1 MTLASALA
9 LIFVAGLIGGVIN
22 ALLSDN
28 GFVLPRPEDSAG
40 IKIYRPGFLGNMI
53 IGGIAACISWGLYGP
68 FAGGFVAGGPPPDV
82 NSAPVGVAL
91 SALMG
96 AVLVGIGGARWLT
109 NEVDK
114 KLLRAA
120 GTEAAQA
127 NPTPNL
133 ARAFAA
139 ASPAN
144 ALKMA
149 AAAPL

>member
-1 MTLASALA
+1 MAPSSGEKKEGKPLGSAS
-9 LIFVAGLIGGVIN
+9 GGGP
-22 ALLSDN
+22 ARQRRKSDSSSRFERLTHHKAP
-28 GFVLPRPEDSAG
+28 GSAG
-40 IKIYRPGFLGNMI
+40 GYL
-53 IGGIAACISWGLYGP
+53 L
-68 FAGGFVAGGPPPDV
+68 
-82 NSAPVGVAL
+82 
-91 SALMG
+91 G

-149 AAAPL
+149 AAAPR